1 MHRFLSCFGHTWTT
15 LRATEA
21 EEPQYIS
28 VQLHATAL
36 LFFSASV
43 PLWLTGL
50 WTTLCTPLSP
60 PLPLGRWWVDGSGGI
75 PGCSQKK
82 VGLERGG
89 GLLSQAKFQVANS
102 WQVSAA
108 GSISNQRPLTAPLQ
122 PNPGNP
128 INCVRQR
135 ELVSIDPH
143 SAGLWLAHK
152 GHSHV
157 ETNAGAEKPRG
168 GPDSA
173 ALAPLPQMWSCVS
186 SPLIK
191 QETPIEKVCLP
202 NQTLHS
208 PLPVQTGTAFIFYQV
223 FMLTPWRAALI
234 DWLKMQGLLTRG
246 NKTPSLWSIHLEP
259 GSEGKLRKV
268 AFQKSTLLKMFRK
281 KVYNFFSLYTYAR
294 FLWTG
299 VASGR
304 PLHLPFPQGSVT
316 SNLMSWG
323 LQLRV
328 TYIGSKL
335 RSLSISWCQ

>member
-1 MHRFLSCFGHTWTT
+1 MDHFESHWSR
-15 LRATEA
+15 R
-21 EEPQYIS
+21 
-28 VQLHATAL
+28 
-36 LFFSASV
+36 ASV
-43 PLWLTGL
+43 HFCTAA
-50 WTTLCTPLSP
+50 CYSTPLLLCLCPIVADWTLDNTVHSP
-60 PLPLGRWWVDGSGGI
+60 VAPAAFGPLVGGWVGRYPWMFTEEGGLGKGWGLIVTGQI
-75 PGCSQKK
+75 PGGEFLASFC
-82 VGLERGG
+82 GR
-89 GLLSQAKFQVANS
+89 
-102 WQVSAA
+102 
-108 GSISNQRPLTAPLQ
+108 ISNQRPLTAPLQ

-246 NKTPSLWSIHLEP
+246 NKTPSLWS
-259 GSEGKLRKV
+259 
-268 AFQKSTLLKMFRK
+268 T
-281 KVYNFFSLYTYAR
+281 
-294 FLWTG
+294 
-299 VASGR
+299 
-304 PLHLPFPQGSVT
+304 
-316 SNLMSWG
+316 
-323 LQLRV
+323 
-328 TYIGSKL
+328 
-335 RSLSISWCQ
+335 